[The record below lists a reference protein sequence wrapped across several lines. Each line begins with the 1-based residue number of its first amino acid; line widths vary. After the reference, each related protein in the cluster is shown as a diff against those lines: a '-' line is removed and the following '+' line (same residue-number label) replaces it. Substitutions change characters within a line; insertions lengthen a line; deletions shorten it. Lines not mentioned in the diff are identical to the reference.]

1 MNSEIFCSKFKQLE
15 QVYEDIQAMK
25 SDIASNPLKNED
37 VKSAVAEAL
46 KTAVDISDDIALKMV
61 SLYPEWT
68 TNTKYA
74 VGDRIKH
81 NDVLYSCLQEN
92 TSRDSWAPDTA
103 PSLWAKVLVVA
114 PDVISAWEQP
124 DSTNPYMTG
133 DKVTHND
140 TVWQSTV
147 DNNVWE
153 PGVYGWEE
161 IV

>member
-1 MNSEIFCSKFKQLE
+1 MNSEVFCSKFEQLR

-25 SDIASNPLKNED
+25 SDIESNPLKDEE
-37 VKSAVAEAL
+37 VKTAVAEAL
-46 KTAVDISDDIALKMV
+46 KVAVDISAGIALKMTT
-61 SLYPEWT
+61 LYPEWQAYT
-68 TNTKYA
+68 RYIA
-74 VGDRIKH
+74 GDRIQYD
-81 NDVLYSCLQEN
+81 NVLYSCLQTH
-92 TSRDSWAPDTA
+92 TSQDTWTPDTA

-133 DKVTHND
+133 DKVTHNGS
-140 TVWQSTV
+140 VWQSAI

-161 IV
+161 V

>member
-1 MNSEIFCSKFKQLE
+1 MNSEIFCSKFEQLR
-15 QVYEDIQAMK
+15 QVYEDIKALK
-25 SDIASNPLKNED
+25 ADIASNPLKDEE
-37 VKSAVAEAL
+37 VKTAVAEAL
-46 KTAVDISDDIALKMV
+46 KVAVDISADIALKMTA
-61 SLYPEWT
+61 LYPEWQADT
-68 TNTKYA
+68 RYIT
-74 VGDRIKH
+74 GDRIQYG
-81 NDVLYSCLQEN
+81 NVLYSCLQTH
-92 TSRDSWAPDTA
+92 TSQDTWTPDTV

-114 PDVISAWEQP
+114 PDVISEWEQP
-124 DSTNPYMTG
+124 DSTNPYMIG